1 MKFDKYKNNNKT
13 IIPTLTDDWKIDF
26 KHFSTIYVTSEKL
39 NTEIKIKNSNDVK
52 KFLNALVTD
61 DIETKGGKI
70 IGSYLISK
78 DLILV
83 NEETVNRTEN
93 VGFENGFEY
102 KYDDYNNFIYL
113 GEFYVVLDSGK
124 VVNGDFIESLGKC
137 KKVKVGVICKD
148 LQCNNVQYVVIRK
161 QAATA
166 PIRYI
171 EDYGKFLVDID
182 KKALEDGFY
191 YIGRG
196 KPLGK
201 YELIENC
208 KGKEVI
214 EVEFNSNKYIIAN
227 AGFIKYANSMDPVFN
242 NYFIKEK
249 PDNIS
254 KDKAYLMMIRRTP
267 DGLELI
273 NSYVLLTLNTKGKNL
288 TYTVSY
294 NSDQVNFSLE
304 DIRNVIELSK
314 GKQIKILRVI

>member
-13 IIPTLTDDWKIDF
+13 ITHTLTDDWKIDF
-26 KHFSTIYVTSEKL
+26 KHFSTIYVTAEKL

-113 GEFYVVLDSGK
+113 GEFYVVL
-124 VVNGDFIESLGKC
+124 VANGNLIESLGKC
-137 KKVKVGVICKD
+137 KKVKIGVICKD
-148 LQCNNVQYVVIRK
+148 LQCNNIQYVVIKK

-182 KKALEDGFY
+182 KKALKDGFY

-208 KGKEVI
+208 QGKEVI
-214 EVEFNSNKYIIAN
+214 EVEFNSNKYMIAN
-227 AGFIKYANSMDPVFN
+227 AGFTKYANSMDSVFN

-267 DGLELI
+267 DGLEFI
-273 NSYVLLTLNTKGKNL
+273 NSYILLSLNSKNL
-288 TYTVSY
+288 TYTVDY

-314 GKQIKILRVI
+314 GKQIKILRII

>member
-13 IIPTLTDDWKIDF
+13 IIPTLTDDWKIDY

-102 KYDDYNNFIYL
+102 KYDDHNNFIYL
-113 GEFYVVLDSGK
+113 GEFYVVLAA
-124 VVNGDFIESLGKC
+124 NGIYNLVESLGKC
-137 KKVKVGVICKD
+137 KKVKIGVICKD
-148 LQCNNVQYVVIRK
+148 LQCDNIQYVVIKK

-214 EVEFNSNKYIIAN
+214 EVEFNSNKYMIAN
-227 AGFIKYANSMDPVFN
+227 RGFIKYANSMDPVFN
-242 NYFIKEK
+242 NYFTKEK

-254 KDKAYLMMIRRTP
+254 KNKAYLMMIKRTP
-267 DGLELI
+267 DGLEFI
-273 NSYVLLTLNTKGKNL
+273 NGYILLSLNSKNL
-288 TYTVSY
+288 TYKVDY

-304 DIRNVIELSK
+304 EIRNVINLSK

>member
-13 IIPTLTDDWKIDF
+13 IIPTLTDDWKIDY

-78 DLILV
+78 DLILI

-113 GEFYVVLDSGK
+113 GEFYVVLAA
-124 VVNGDFIESLGKC
+124 NGNLIESLGKC
-137 KKVKVGVICKD
+137 KKVKIGVICKD
-148 LQCNNVQYVVIRK
+148 LQCNNIQYVVIKK

-214 EVEFNSNKYIIAN
+214 EVEFNSNKYMIAN
-227 AGFIKYANSMDPVFN
+227 KGFIKYANSMDPVFN

-254 KDKAYLMMIRRTP
+254 KNKAYLMMIKRTP
-267 DGLELI
+267 DGLEFI
-273 NSYVLLTLNTKGKNL
+273 NYILLSLNTKNL
-288 TYTVSY
+288 KYKVDY

-304 DIRNVIELSK
+304 EIRNVINLSK
-314 GKQIKILRVI
+314 GKQIKILRMI

>member
-13 IIPTLTDDWKIDF
+13 IIPTLTDDWKIDY

-39 NTEIKIKNSNDVK
+39 NTEIKIKNFNDLK

-113 GEFYVVLDSGK
+113 GEFYVVL
-124 VVNGDFIESLGKC
+124 VANGNLLESLGKC
-137 KKVKVGVICKD
+137 KKVKIGVICKD
-148 LQCNNVQYVVIRK
+148 LQCNNIQYVVIKK

-182 KKALEDGFY
+182 KKALKDGFY

-208 KGKEVI
+208 QGKEVI
-214 EVEFNSNKYIIAN
+214 EVEFNSNKYMIAN
-227 AGFIKYANSMDPVFN
+227 KDFIKYANSMDPVFN

-254 KDKAYLMMIRRTP
+254 KNKAYLMMIKRTP
-267 DGLELI
+267 DGLEFI
-273 NSYVLLTLNTKGKNL
+273 NYILLSLNTKNL
-288 TYTVSY
+288 TYKVDY

-304 DIRNVIELSK
+304 EIRNVINLSK

>member
-13 IIPTLTDDWKIDF
+13 IIPTITDDWKIDF

-113 GEFYVVLDSGK
+113 GEFYVVL
-124 VVNGDFIESLGKC
+124 VANGNLIESLGKC
-137 KKVKVGVICKD
+137 KKVKIGVICKD
-148 LQCNNVQYVVIRK
+148 LQCNNIQYVVIKK

-182 KKALEDGFY
+182 KKALKDGFY

-208 KGKEVI
+208 QGKEVI
-214 EVEFNSNKYIIAN
+214 EVEFNSNKYMIAN
-227 AGFIKYANSMDPVFN
+227 AGFTKYANSMDPVFN

-254 KDKAYLMMIRRTP
+254 KDKAYLMMIKRTP
-267 DGLELI
+267 DGLEFI
-273 NSYVLLTLNTKGKNL
+273 NGYILLSLNTENL
-288 TYTVSY
+288 TYTVDY

-304 DIRNVIELSK
+304 EIRNVINLSK
-314 GKQIKILRVI
+314 GKQIKILRII

>member
-13 IIPTLTDDWKIDF
+13 IIPTLTDDWKISF
-26 KHFSTIYVTSEKL
+26 KHFSSIYVTSEKL
-39 NTEIKIKNSNDVK
+39 NTEIIIKNSNDAK

-78 DLILV
+78 DLILI

-102 KYDDYNNFIYL
+102 KYDDHNNFIYL
-113 GEFYVVLDSGK
+113 GEFYVVLAA
-124 VVNGDFIESLGKC
+124 NGNLIESLGKC
-137 KKVKVGVICKD
+137 KKVKIGVICKD
-148 LQCNNVQYVVIRK
+148 LQCNNIQYVVIKK

-208 KGKEVI
+208 KGKEVV
-214 EVEFNSNKYIIAN
+214 EVEFNSNKYMIAN
-227 AGFIKYANSMDPVFN
+227 AGFAKYANSMDSVFN

-254 KDKAYLMMIRRTP
+254 KNKAYLMMIKRTP
-267 DGLELI
+267 DGLEFI
-273 NSYVLLTLNTKGKNL
+273 NSYILLSLNAKNL
-288 TYTVSY
+288 TYTVDY
-294 NSDQVNFSLE
+294 NSNQVNFSLE
-304 DIRNVIELSK
+304 EMRNVINLSK
-314 GKQIKILRVI
+314 GKQIKILRII

>member
-113 GEFYVVLDSGK
+113 GEFYVVL
-124 VVNGDFIESLGKC
+124 VANGNLIESLGKC
-137 KKVKVGVICKD
+137 KKVKIGVICKD
-148 LQCNNVQYVVIRK
+148 LQCNNIQYVVIKK

-182 KKALEDGFY
+182 KKALKDGFY

-208 KGKEVI
+208 QGKEVI
-214 EVEFNSNKYIIAN
+214 EVEFNSNKYMIAN
-227 AGFIKYANSMDPVFN
+227 AGFTKYASSMDPVFN

-254 KDKAYLMMIRRTP
+254 KDKAYLMMIKRTP
-267 DGLELI
+267 DGLEFI
-273 NSYVLLTLNTKGKNL
+273 NSYILLSLNAKNL
-288 TYTVSY
+288 TYTVDY
-294 NSDQVNFSLE
+294 NSNQVNFSLE
-304 DIRNVIELSK
+304 EMRNVIKLSK
-314 GKQIKILRVI
+314 GKQIKILRII

>member
-39 NTEIKIKNSNDVK
+39 NTEIKIKNFNDLK

-78 DLILV
+78 GLILV

-113 GEFYVVLDSGK
+113 GEFYVVL
-124 VVNGDFIESLGKC
+124 VANGNLLESLGKC
-137 KKVKVGVICKD
+137 KKVKIGVICKD
-148 LQCNNVQYVVIRK
+148 LQCNNIQYVVIKK
-161 QAATA
+161 QVATA

-208 KGKEVI
+208 QGKEVI
-214 EVEFNSNKYIIAN
+214 EVEFNSNKYMIAN
-227 AGFIKYANSMDPVFN
+227 KGFIKYANSMDPVFN

-254 KDKAYLMMIRRTP
+254 KNKAHLMMIKRTP
-267 DGLELI
+267 DGLEFI
-273 NSYVLLTLNTKGKNL
+273 NYILLSLNSKNL
-288 TYTVSY
+288 TYKVDY

-304 DIRNVIELSK
+304 EIRNVIDLSK
-314 GKQIKILRVI
+314 GKQIKILRII

>member
-13 IIPTLTDDWKIDF
+13 IIPTLTDDWKISF
-26 KHFSTIYVTSEKL
+26 KHFSSIYVTSEKL
-39 NTEIKIKNSNDVK
+39 NTEIIIKNSNDAK

-78 DLILV
+78 DLILI

-113 GEFYVVLDSGK
+113 GEFYVVLAA
-124 VVNGDFIESLGKC
+124 NGNLVESLGKC
-137 KKVKVGVICKD
+137 KKVKIGVICKD
-148 LQCNNVQYVVIRK
+148 LQCNNIQYVVIKK

-214 EVEFNSNKYIIAN
+214 EVEFNSNKYMIAN
-227 AGFIKYANSMDPVFN
+227 KGFIKYANSMDPVFN

-254 KDKAYLMMIRRTP
+254 KNKAYLMMIKRTP
-267 DGLELI
+267 DGLEFI
-273 NSYVLLTLNTKGKNL
+273 NSYILLSLNTENL
-288 TYTVSY
+288 TYTVGY
-294 NSDQVNFSLE
+294 NSDHVNFSFKE
-304 DIRNVIELSK
+304 VRNVIDLSK
-314 GKQIKILRVI
+314 GKQIKILRMI

>member
-39 NTEIKIKNSNDVK
+39 NTEIKIKNFNDLK

-78 DLILV
+78 GLILV

-113 GEFYVVLDSGK
+113 GEFYVVL
-124 VVNGDFIESLGKC
+124 VANGNLLESLGKC
-137 KKVKVGVICKD
+137 KKVKIGVICKD
-148 LQCNNVQYVVIRK
+148 LQCNNIQYVVIKK
-161 QAATA
+161 QVATA

-208 KGKEVI
+208 QGKEVI
-214 EVEFNSNKYIIAN
+214 EVEFNSNKYMIAN
-227 AGFIKYANSMDPVFN
+227 KGFIKYANSMDPVFN

-254 KDKAYLMMIRRTP
+254 KNKAHLMMIKRTP
-267 DGLELI
+267 DGLEFI
-273 NSYVLLTLNTKGKNL
+273 NYILLSLNSKNL
-288 TYTVSY
+288 TYKVDY

-304 DIRNVIELSK
+304 EMRNVIDLSK
-314 GKQIKILRVI
+314 GKQIKILRII

>member
-13 IIPTLTDDWKIDF
+13 IIPTITDDWKIDF

-39 NTEIKIKNSNDVK
+39 NTGIKIKNSNDVK

-83 NEETVNRTEN
+83 NEETVNKTEN

-113 GEFYVVLDSGK
+113 GEFYVVL
-124 VVNGDFIESLGKC
+124 VANGILIESLGKC
-137 KKVKVGVICKD
+137 KKVKIGVICKD
-148 LQCNNVQYVVIRK
+148 LQCNNIQYVVIKK

-182 KKALEDGFY
+182 KKALKDGFY

-208 KGKEVI
+208 QGKEVI
-214 EVEFNSNKYIIAN
+214 EVEFNSNKYMIAN
-227 AGFIKYANSMDPVFN
+227 AGFAKYANSMDPVFN

-254 KDKAYLMMIRRTP
+254 KDKSYLMMIKRTP
-267 DGLELI
+267 DGLEFI
-273 NSYVLLTLNTKGKNL
+273 NSYILLSLNAKNL
-288 TYTVSY
+288 TYTVDY
-294 NSDQVNFSLE
+294 NSDQVNFSLKE
-304 DIRNVIELSK
+304 MRNVINLSK
-314 GKQIKILRVI
+314 GKQIKILRII

>member
-13 IIPTLTDDWKIDF
+13 ITPTLTDDWKISF
-26 KHFSTIYVTSEKL
+26 KHFSSIYVTSEKL
-39 NTEIKIKNSNDVK
+39 NTEIIIKNSNDAK

-102 KYDDYNNFIYL
+102 KYDDHNNFIYL
-113 GEFYVVLDSGK
+113 GEFYVVLDSSRI
-124 VVNGDFIESLGKC
+124 VNDGNLVASLGKC

-214 EVEFNSNKYIIAN
+214 EVEFNSNKYILAN
-227 AGFIKYANSMDPVFN
+227 SGFMKYANSMDPVFN

-254 KDKAYLMMIRRTP
+254 KDKAYLMMIKRTP
-267 DGLELI
+267 DGREFI
-273 NSYVLLTLNTKGKNL
+273 SSYILLSLNTINL
-288 TYTVSY
+288 TYTVDY
-294 NSDQVNFSLE
+294 NSNHVNFSLKE
-304 DIRNVIELSK
+304 MRNVISLSK

>member
-13 IIPTLTDDWKIDF
+13 IIPTITDDWKIDF

-113 GEFYVVLDSGK
+113 GEFYVVL
-124 VVNGDFIESLGKC
+124 VANGNWFDSLGKC
-137 KKVKVGVICKD
+137 KKVKIGVICKD
-148 LQCNNVQYVVIRK
+148 LQCDNIQYVVIKK

-208 KGKEVI
+208 KGKEVV
-214 EVEFNSNKYIIAN
+214 EVEFNSNKYMIAN
-227 AGFIKYANSMDPVFN
+227 AGFAKYANSMDSVFN

-249 PDNIS
+249 SDNIS
-254 KDKAYLMMIRRTP
+254 KDKAYLMMIKRTP
-267 DGLELI
+267 DGLEFI
-273 NSYVLLTLNTKGKNL
+273 NNYILLSLNAKNL
-288 TYTVSY
+288 TYTVDY
-294 NSDQVNFSLE
+294 NSNQVNFSLE
-304 DIRNVIELSK
+304 EMRNVINLSK
-314 GKQIKILRVI
+314 GKQIKILRII

>member
-13 IIPTLTDDWKIDF
+13 IIPTLTDDWKIDY

-39 NTEIKIKNSNDVK
+39 NTEIKIKNFNDLK

-113 GEFYVVLDSGK
+113 GEFYVVL
-124 VVNGDFIESLGKC
+124 VANGNLLESLGKC
-137 KKVKVGVICKD
+137 KKVKIGVICKD
-148 LQCNNVQYVVIRK
+148 LQCNNIQYVVIKK

-182 KKALEDGFY
+182 KKALKDGFY

-208 KGKEVI
+208 QGKEVI
-214 EVEFNSNKYIIAN
+214 EVEFNSNKYMIAN
-227 AGFIKYANSMDPVFN
+227 KGFIKYANSMDPVFN

-249 PDNIS
+249 PDNIF
-254 KDKAYLMMIRRTP
+254 KNKAYLMMIKRTP
-267 DGLELI
+267 DGLEFI
-273 NSYVLLTLNTKGKNL
+273 NYILLSLNTKNL
-288 TYTVSY
+288 TYKVDY

-304 DIRNVIELSK
+304 EIRNVINLSK